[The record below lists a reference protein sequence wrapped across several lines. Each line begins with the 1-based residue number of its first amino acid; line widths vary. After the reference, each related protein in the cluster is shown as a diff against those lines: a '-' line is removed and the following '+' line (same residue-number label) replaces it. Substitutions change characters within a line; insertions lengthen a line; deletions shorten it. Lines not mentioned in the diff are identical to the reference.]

1 MLFQPCGPGVWAS
14 AVCTCCALW
23 EFGQGRA
30 AVVLWWPVNSC
41 MLVISGTIPLDVRAK
56 MRPSKSCS
64 GQMIEAE
71 STLTCSLPVVQM
83 IPHNSLPSGAVSARG
98 ADVISLFSL
107 EMLGYEP
114 LQAAEPAR
122 FGGEILSLI
131 YLLTTITKSTFSG
144 FFPWVKSWL
153 FFKFWNKAHT

>member
-1 MLFQPCGPGVWAS
+1 
-14 AVCTCCALW
+14 
-23 EFGQGRA
+23 
-30 AVVLWWPVNSC
+30 

-107 EMLGYEP
+107 EMLGYES

-122 FGGEILSLI
+122 FGGGDLVFDLSVDHHHQEHLLRLFSLSEKLAFLQVLKQSTHLGNAGKQIMLKVIFHSQVFLI
-131 YLLTTITKSTFSG
+131 GPFSSSQHRKG
-144 FFPWVKSWL
+144 GW
-153 FFKFWNKAHT
+153 